1 MNVYDKPPPPDA
13 EGAVSFLPDQLPDQL
28 PDRIAQAYP
37 APTTSTLLAPPWARA
52 A

>member
-1 MNVYDKPPPPDA
+1 MNVYDKPPPEDA
-13 EGAVSFLPDQLPDQL
+13 KGTVNFLPDQLPDQL
-28 PDRIAQAYP
+28 PDRITQTYR